1 MAFFF
6 KSQDMTADIKNPFH
20 IGSLKLHNRLI
31 QGPLAGYSCAPF
43 RNLVYQFLP
52 PAYCVSEMISAHDL
66 VYKHHNQS
74 RYIFRAQDE
83 KTLCYQLAGNN
94 PLIMANAAIKLE
106 SLGADLIDI
115 NCGCPKEKIRKKG
128 LGSALLETSDLLVNI
143 IHSIKQ
149 AIHIPLTVKIR
160 IQGNENDL
168 LLAKAIEGA
177 GADAL
182 IVHGRRWQDDY
193 DTPCNFS
200 QIRQIKQSV
209 QIPVI
214 ANGDITT
221 HEQLQQA
228 IAVSQCDA
236 YMISRGGCGKP
247 WLFEDLI
254 KQKLSK
260 HSIKE
265 QFNLFMTHIET
276 LALLENEYNAALQSR
291 SLLRYYFREELN
303 KDHLQSL
310 YQLTRVCEIK
320 NRLKNILCAN

>member
-1 MAFFF
+1 
-6 KSQDMTADIKNPFH
+6 MTTGVQSPFQ
-20 IGSLKLHNRLI
+20 IGTLKLQNRLI

-43 RNLVYQFLP
+43 RKLIYQFSP

-66 VYKHHNQS
+66 IYKHHDQS
-74 RYIFRAQDE
+74 RFTSRAPEE
-83 KTLCYQLAGNN
+83 KTLCYQIAGKN
-94 PLIMANAAIKLE
+94 PAIMAAAAAKLE

-160 IQGNENDL
+160 IQGDRNKDL
-168 LLAKAIEGA
+168 SITKAIEQA

-193 DTPCNFS
+193 DTPCDFS
-200 QIRQIKQSV
+200 QIGQIKQNI

-214 ANGDITT
+214 ANGDIAT
-221 HEQLQQA
+221 HEQLQHA
-228 IAVSQCDA
+228 ITMSQCDG
-236 YMISRGGCGKP
+236 YMIARAGCGKP
-247 WLFEDLI
+247 WLYEDLLE
-254 KQKLSK
+254 QKRSVR
-260 HSIKE
+260 STSE
-265 QFNLFMTHIET
+265 RFRLFMTHVEA
-276 LALLENEYNAALQSR
+276 LALLENEHIAALQSR

-303 KDHLQSL
+303 KSHLQSL
-310 YQLTRVCEIK
+310 YSLIQLCEIE
-320 NRLKNILCAN
+320 NQLKQLLCLD